1 MDGSQLN
8 QNNERSMNT
17 AKHHLSSQLYIKPET
32 LGGFQSERTVHSV
45 NVHLRQAPKVSSP
58 SLPQRLIDE
67 KSLGKIDTVM
77 HRKDVRQKEKQ
88 TEQEK
93 ETVLPYLKLGLRSQ
107 PSQLNKNSSLVKN
120 DHKKASP
127 SQLTSHPCLQFATD
141 LSKTSSDNISKV
153 EALGEPVNPKKIYLP
168 QKQIHK
174 APVIQTT
181 WNYKGDKVM
190 DVQYDSTEPEDDCVL
205 KNILKLRQKLG
216 WTTEFPNQNT
226 TSARTKDSAK
236 KKVNQTEDT
245 GEYVYCLLKQRN
257 DPKGCYNPYDL
268 QVVSASTAK
277 QSLQYWTVSA
287 SYISK
292 VSPLEEK
299 SCEIMPVMDWLAER
313 HLFNKI
319 LQLPLFANFRIWKA
333 FTTWKINVWCAKTNN
348 CKTLLT
354 KDLFFADEILQRCL
368 VQIRELCEAA
378 SDSKARSGCGNRAI
392 VLIKAG
398 CTVNKSCTYSLQSFC
413 EAQAQQ
419 CKYAFG
425 QLESLHGEIG
435 EVISSYFLK
444 VAEKEG
450 AQRLFSPVSKH
461 SVDKPLYA
469 EVAEWR
475 HIVPRFSRF
484 LKLVDKIFEEMLCRL
499 VKLAVCHLREF
510 LDASYKSE
518 VASDKIVKVPWE
530 TEVLDAN
537 HEYEHYGHTLQGS
550 LNAHT
555 VVDCSGSHSPD
566 QLYLNPVDKVLA
578 DIKRMKELEQVAE
591 AVFEVSVVLTVV
603 NETPALT
610 DNHSEKVSSNDMTG
624 VDVEEV
630 LKTDKI
636 KCVLPSQEPFK
647 EMEHEK
653 EVEEEE
659 NAMPS
664 SHTKPCAIM
673 SIQPSLEDFSLQI
686 QQVLNGFEQ
695 TIDRLPAFSQAPQ
708 LSVFVSPPLC
718 DWKISVDKERDLE
731 RQQTL
736 RQWPELELLL
746 GMDSSYQS
754 NIADILWRIDNGM
767 KATEVYCQRFQK
779 YCSMVDEAML
789 IDIDTFLAEQKWTP
803 QNLRSILFR
812 HMEHVEQMKM
822 METRKRVHMMMVVSL
837 QYQEDCLLYPEALVS
852 TIHSALPTIA
862 KMRNLE
868 LLEVIGGALK
878 KLDKDIETVEEFVD
892 YITFLGR
899 ITLEMPFLERQYDV
913 LMQMHT
919 IAMDYSIPI
928 APEELALYQTL
939 VTSFQHLKFTLVFCE
954 TRRDDNILRFSVDLG
969 NRLNQLQY
977 DLVHVKTKV
986 KNPVL
991 FSSETIPKVAKEIIQ
1006 SLTEEVAILSRRA
1019 HSYACYRDLLG
1030 HSVSAKKSLLAP
1042 VERRQANDASAA
1054 AVQAELS
1061 DIDRDLSLRN
1071 LLWEMQDEWEK
1082 LYSQWKDTTFD
1093 HLNVDGL
1100 QKDVNRFTQTIYMLE
1115 KGLPENDIVPH
1126 LKQRVM
1132 DFKLCLPI
1140 IVALRNPYLCPRH
1153 WEDIEYKL
1161 GRSFIK
1167 EKNFTLGNLLDLKV
1181 FQYKSVIADISS
1193 TATNEATLEAIL
1205 NKVIDLWKSTDFQ
1218 LVDHQTDTSV
1228 VRIIASAAE
1237 IMTQLEESQATMATI
1252 RSSRYAEPIKHQIEG
1267 WGRKLNHFSHTLEE
1281 WMMCQKRWLFLEPIF
1296 SAGDIQR
1303 QLPAEAKLFSQVDKT
1318 WKEIMQK
1325 TEENPNALKIA
1336 TAPGVLEILQASNG
1350 HLETIQKCLEDYLE
1364 MKRMVFPRFYFLSNE
1379 DLLDILSQ
1387 SKDPNSIQLHLAK
1400 CFDNIR
1406 SLDIQEQA
1414 KVHPVVASLRSAEF
1428 ETIHLLKTVQVRGP
1442 VEQWL
1447 GNMETAMFNTMKRHL
1462 KLGMMDWNPL
1472 EFKKWVLSHPGQV
1485 VLTVTQ
1491 IMFYKECGHS
1501 FSGTDQNVILNGVF
1515 QDLVHHLEELA
1526 DLTSEPLPPHQQAT
1540 VGALLTILV
1549 HCRDVLTHL
1558 FQQKVCKADDFE
1570 WTRQLHYEWNEHNS
1584 MCYVVQAN
1592 ASFMYGYEYLGCSH
1606 RLVITPLTDRCWL
1619 TLTGALSLHLGG
1631 APSGPAGT
1639 GKTETVK
1646 DLAKALGKF
1655 CVVFNCSE
1663 GLDYK
1668 MMGKLFSGMVQSGA
1682 WCCFDEFNRIDVEVL
1697 SVIASQLQAI
1707 KVAKDTQTMRFVF
1720 EGRDIRLNASCGVF
1734 ITMNPSYKGRVDL
1747 PDNLKS
1753 LFRPVAMMVPDYGL
1767 IAEIMLF
1774 SEGFKSAKS
1783 LSRKIVNLYQLV
1795 STQLSQQDHYDFG
1808 MRAIKSVLVM
1818 AGQKRR
1824 FTALKLS
1831 LTEEEESCI
1840 LIDALLDANLPKL
1853 VPEDVSL
1860 FKSIMW
1866 DLFPAIG
1873 IPTSASP
1880 RLQKAI
1886 TTATEILGLQQW
1898 PSQAEKVI
1906 QLYKQ
1911 ILARHGVMLVGPTG
1925 GGKTAVRSILQHALP
1940 LLSSVSRK
1948 ETSSVQTPAAKRI
1961 QVESITINP
1970 KCITLGELYGQVDPH
1985 TLEWSD
1991 GLLASTI
1998 RAFSKELNQQAD
2010 AEKRCNEETVHV
2022 TAPTK
2027 NEKESL
2033 STILKEGSPTTL
2045 YCDNIKTDSWRWIIM
2060 DGPVDTLWVENL
2072 NSVLDDTKTLCLAN
2086 GERIILPA
2094 GMRLIFEVDTLSQAS
2109 PATISRCAMVYMDP
2123 VDLGWMPY
2131 IKSWLSRQPKE
2142 LGEAGQSCL
2151 QSLFDRSMSEGL
2163 CFVKKNQKMQN
2174 FPVPEV
2180 AIVTTLCSIL
2190 AAFFNF
2196 LSQHGG
2202 LGGTFPRF
2210 IKPSASTPL
2219 CSQDADAEKGGRNLQ
2234 AQMNNSD
2241 SLGTLSWGI
2250 SHNMTGI
2257 PRHRE
2262 DYKWFLQKNPGKL
2275 TTLLGKLFVFAF
2287 TWAVGGV
2294 LNHFDDYEDNMCC
2307 NIAHD
2312 FQTLV
2317 QDVFE
2322 GNPPHG
2328 VQLPCGNRMI
2338 FSYFVDLQRGAFVP
2352 WEELVPS
2359 TETLI
2364 HKGLNMSSFSGSLM
2378 SAGVTRANPGENVE
2392 PSNNLIVT
2400 VDTVRFSFLTSL
2412 LVLSNQPVLL
2422 TGDSGVGKSMFTQS
2436 MLRILQKHGGQ
2447 LIKPGTILG
2456 QVFLHNQAKTVSLM
2470 EDVSSLTAGFLGDT
2484 RRNKPTT
2491 GDSSTSKGY
2500 HDAVLRSPSLDPL
2513 NRTHSVNSTSGRIMA
2528 SIFQCTARTSSAQI
2542 QAHILQK
2549 LVKKRKDNL
2558 GAPKDKRVLVFVDDV
2573 NMPVPDE
2580 YGAQP
2585 PLELIRQFLELQGV
2599 FDTKN
2604 LTWRNIEDV
2613 TLFAACAPPGGGRHD
2628 ISTRLLR
2635 HFSVIALPHPSVQS
2649 LQHIFQV
2656 QLGRFLGSRDFV
2668 AEVQKCRAPL
2678 VSASIAVYQEMCQS
2692 LLPTPTK
2699 YHYTFNLRD
2708 LSKVIQ
2714 GLQQAHESELI
2725 SREAAAQLFVHEAT
2739 RVFHDR
2745 LVNDQDREL
2754 FHRVLSRELHNYFK
2768 VSWPVE
2774 NLMKEPIIFGDF
2786 VDMNVPATRRIYK
2799 QIADQRKL
2807 QTVLEEYHIRSSS
2820 GNSQFFKEA
2829 VQHIT
2834 RAARVFR
2841 QPGGHMMLLG
2851 LDGTGKVTCASL
2863 ACYIS
2868 GCHLYRLAVSRSYS
2882 HPDFR
2887 EDLKKVFKQTGLHR
2901 QNTVLLITDSDIV
2914 EDSFLEDINCIVNS
2928 GEVPGLFDNEEIDGI
2943 AVQLNTV
2950 AEGSVNDSRE
2960 ELYAFFLK
2968 QVRQRLHIAVASSP
2982 AGATLRQYC
2991 RVHPALLNCCTIDW
3005 YSEWTRDALLRVA
3018 EIYIHSMDLRDK
3030 HKGLQ
3035 DGVAQVCVDVH
3046 HSVSLAVAQYWE
3058 EMRRHYYVTPSS
3070 FLEFIDTFSR
3080 MSQTEK
3086 TKIHNIRDR
3095 FNNGLSTLSEAAAL
3109 VRVMQDEL
3117 VALGPKIEEKS
3128 QDIEVLMD
3136 KLKKDSEAV
3145 EQVRAIVK
3153 MEEDIMKEETRIV
3166 REYAEQATAD
3176 LNAVMPM
3183 VEKAVSALDA
3193 LEKSDISEIRVYT
3206 SPPDLVLTVMHAV
3219 CILLQQKPDWST
3231 AKRLLGDPGFLKR
3244 LVSLD
3249 KDSLPEK
3256 VFLKL
3261 RRYSQNPDFTPEKVG
3276 LVSVACQSMCL
3287 WVLALEHYHEV
3298 HKMIEPKQ
3306 KKVEVAQEAL
3316 ARAQWKLKEKQ
3327 KSLTKI
3333 EEHRLTLQQRYNASV
3348 AGKKELAERREL
3360 TTQRLQRASVL
3371 ISALA
3376 DEKGRWEKSVSDLE
3390 SKLQGIVGDVMISAA
3405 CVTYF
3410 GGFTA
3415 GYRRTLLHTWLGFC
3429 NTMGVPVSPAYT
3441 LTTAVMEKNQVRHW
3455 QNEGLP
3461 PDQTS
3466 TENAIIVKS
3475 AHCWPLLI
3483 DPQGQANN
3491 WICCMEGKKLHKV
3504 FASDPNYMRTVETA
3518 IRLGEPVLIQDVGE
3532 GLDPALRPVL
3542 VKNISSRGG
3551 QDLIKIG
3558 DTQIEYNHNFRL
3570 YLTTWLP
3577 NPHFLPAVC
3586 NLVKLINF
3594 SVTSEGLQ
3602 EQLLSSVV
3610 SLQHPQLEQQH
3621 FQLLHSVTADLF
3633 LLRQLESRSLLLLQ
3647 STEGHILDDQDL
3659 IDNLRKSR
3667 VTSKEILNRI
3677 QVSEA
3682 TEREIDKVRK
3692 KYLPV
3697 AQRGALLYFVLAD
3710 LVQINYMYQ
3719 FSLEWFNEVFVK
3731 AIQDATCRQECPLLD
3746 CSEPVSGTLR
3756 PLSAR
3761 SMRRTSR
3768 NAERSGS
3775 DTADLHL
3782 QLRKMMDTLAESI
3795 YKEVSLALFADHQL
3809 CFSFMVCA
3817 GIMRANHN
3825 DSMLVESLEL
3835 LPENEWKIFLHSSV
3849 LACTM
3854 DVKKVEHRDGVS
3866 VEDCPCSPWLSHS
3879 IWKQCQYLSTHLTA
3893 FSMLCTSLQ
3902 NNKPQW
3908 TSFFKAKNLYHF
3920 MCKPYINNTT
3930 SQPIAK
3936 DIQMVSN
3943 TSVPA
3948 EEERQPLCI
3957 TVFKWEGLSAFQKLI
3972 LIKILKAEC
3981 LNAAV
3986 KDFVVEKIGSK
3997 YLESGKITM
4006 RKVYEKSTANSPL
4019 IFLLS
4024 PGMDPASQLLRLSQ
4038 EVSGGALHLDMVSLG
4053 QGQGLRAE
4061 ELISRAQVRQGHWVF
4076 LQNCHLAASFMPRL
4090 QSLVSSLRQKGSDVD
4105 PQFRLWLSSKPD
4117 PTFPAFILQK
4127 GIKIAVEPP
4136 QGIKNK
4142 LLHMFSG
4149 GTGQVTES
4157 TFAKPGCGPAWK
4169 TLLFSLCL
4177 FHAAVLERKKYG
4189 PQGWNIPY
4197 TFMSSDLEVAMLNL
4211 EILLVG
4217 SEVPWPALRF
4227 LTGEIVYGGRVTD
4240 PWDRRC
4246 LLSILNSFY
4255 SPSVLQHSHAYSAD
4269 GVYRAISAES
4279 SLSDCRSYIESLPDR
4294 DAPVV
4299 LGMDLSAESVLLQGQ
4314 AQQLLHTIVSMQPR
4328 LGHSEVTARDGQSQ
4342 DEVVLAMAADI
4353 LKTLPETVE
4362 TEEAADRSTSLR
4374 TLITGHATADQGSD
4388 SLAHSAL
4395 LVILCQEIDRFD
4407 HMLRVMHTSL
4417 HSFCRAVRG
4426 EVLMTEG
4433 LEEVYSSLLTMKVPT
4448 MWKKCSYESCKPLGS
4463 WIEDLVQRVR
4473 FFNAWAEQVKTSLL
4487 QRYVKPGTPP
4497 TEGMKPGEKSR
4508 TQTEASRAQPRS
4520 FWLSAFFFPQGF
4532 LTAVLQNFARRRG
4545 VSVDALV
4552 FSHRVQPTGQNLKD
4566 WSNTAHKTYAFEGS
4580 EAPADGVLVFGLY
4593 LDGARWD
4600 PLSQT
4605 LADSL
4610 PHQQHCSVPEIHF
4623 LPCQISDEKA
4633 EADGKP
4639 ADGLMHYE
4647 CPLYPTPHRASAPS
4661 SPGLSSH
4668 FITALALPTTAPPD
4682 RWVIRGTALV
4692 CQLNE

>member
-1 MDGSQLN
+1 
-8 QNNERSMNT
+8 
-17 AKHHLSSQLYIKPET
+17 
-32 LGGFQSERTVHSV
+32 
-45 NVHLRQAPKVSSP
+45 
-58 SLPQRLIDE
+58 
-67 KSLGKIDTVM
+67 
-77 HRKDVRQKEKQ
+77 
-88 TEQEK
+88 
-93 ETVLPYLKLGLRSQ
+93 
-107 PSQLNKNSSLVKN
+107 
-120 DHKKASP
+120 
-127 SQLTSHPCLQFATD
+127 
-141 LSKTSSDNISKV
+141 
-153 EALGEPVNPKKIYLP
+153 
-168 QKQIHK
+168 
-174 APVIQTT
+174 
-181 WNYKGDKVM
+181 
-190 DVQYDSTEPEDDCVL
+190 
-205 KNILKLRQKLG
+205 
-216 WTTEFPNQNT
+216 
-226 TSARTKDSAK
+226 
-236 KKVNQTEDT
+236 
-245 GEYVYCLLKQRN
+245 
-257 DPKGCYNPYDL
+257 
-268 QVVSASTAK
+268 
-277 QSLQYWTVSA
+277 
-287 SYISK
+287 
-292 VSPLEEK
+292 
-299 SCEIMPVMDWLAER
+299 
-313 HLFNKI
+313 
-319 LQLPLFANFRIWKA
+319 
-333 FTTWKINVWCAKTNN
+333 
-348 CKTLLT
+348 
-354 KDLFFADEILQRCL
+354 
-368 VQIRELCEAA
+368 
-378 SDSKARSGCGNRAI
+378 
-392 VLIKAG
+392 
-398 CTVNKSCTYSLQSFC
+398 
-413 EAQAQQ
+413 
-419 CKYAFG
+419 
-425 QLESLHGEIG
+425 
-435 EVISSYFLK
+435 
-444 VAEKEG
+444 
-450 AQRLFSPVSKH
+450 
-461 SVDKPLYA
+461 
-469 EVAEWR
+469 
-475 HIVPRFSRF
+475 
-484 LKLVDKIFEEMLCRL
+484 
-499 VKLAVCHLREF
+499 
-510 LDASYKSE
+510 
-518 VASDKIVKVPWE
+518 
-530 TEVLDAN
+530 
-537 HEYEHYGHTLQGS
+537 
-550 LNAHT
+550 
-555 VVDCSGSHSPD
+555 
-566 QLYLNPVDKVLA
+566 
-578 DIKRMKELEQVAE
+578 
-591 AVFEVSVVLTVV
+591 
-603 NETPALT
+603 
-610 DNHSEKVSSNDMTG
+610 
-624 VDVEEV
+624 
-630 LKTDKI
+630 
-636 KCVLPSQEPFK
+636 
-647 EMEHEK
+647 
-653 EVEEEE
+653 
-659 NAMPS
+659 
-664 SHTKPCAIM
+664 
-673 SIQPSLEDFSLQI
+673 
-686 QQVLNGFEQ
+686 
-695 TIDRLPAFSQAPQ
+695 
-708 LSVFVSPPLC
+708 
-718 DWKISVDKERDLE
+718 
-731 RQQTL
+731 
-736 RQWPELELLL
+736 
-746 GMDSSYQS
+746 
-754 NIADILWRIDNGM
+754 
-767 KATEVYCQRFQK
+767 
-779 YCSMVDEAML
+779 
-789 IDIDTFLAEQKWTP
+789 
-803 QNLRSILFR
+803 
-812 HMEHVEQMKM
+812 
-822 METRKRVHMMMVVSL
+822 
-837 QYQEDCLLYPEALVS
+837 
-852 TIHSALPTIA
+852 
-862 KMRNLE
+862 
-868 LLEVIGGALK
+868 
-878 KLDKDIETVEEFVD
+878 
-892 YITFLGR
+892 
-899 ITLEMPFLERQYDV
+899 MPFLERQYDV

-1042 VERRQANDASAA
+1042 VERRQANDASTA

-1387 SKDPNSIQLHLAK
+1387 SKDANSIQLHLAK

-1948 ETSSVQTPAAKRI
+1948 ETSSVQVNCWI
-1961 QVESITINP
+1961 ESITINP

-2010 AEKRCNEETVHV
+2010 AEKR
-2022 TAPTK
+2022 
-2027 NEKESL
+2027 
-2033 STILKEGSPTTL
+2033 
-2045 YCDNIKTDSWRWIIM
+2045 YNIKTDSWRWIIM

-2190 AAFFNF
+2190 AA
-2196 LSQHGG
+2196 
-2202 LGGTFPRF
+2202 
-2210 IKPSASTPL
+2210 
-2219 CSQDADAEKGGRNLQ
+2219 
-2234 AQMNNSD
+2234 
-2241 SLGTLSWGI
+2241 
-2250 SHNMTGI
+2250 
-2257 PRHRE
+2257 E

-2364 HKGLNMSSFSGSLM
+2364 HKGK
-2378 SAGVTRANPGENVE
+2378 ANPGENVE

-2422 TGDSGVGKSMFTQS
+2422 T
-2436 MLRILQKHGGQ
+2436 
-2447 LIKPGTILG
+2447 
-2456 QVFLHNQAKTVSLM
+2456 
-2470 EDVSSLTAGFLGDT
+2470 
-2484 RRNKPTT
+2484 
-2491 GDSSTSKGY
+2491 
-2500 HDAVLRSPSLDPL
+2500 DAVLRSPSLDPL

-2820 GNSQFFKEA
+2820 GNSQFPMVFFKEA

-3697 AQRGALLYFVLAD
+3697 AQRGTLLYFVLAD

-3731 AIQDATCRQECPLLD
+3731 AIQDATCGQECPLLD
-3746 CSEPVSGTLR
+3746 CSEP
-3756 PLSAR
+3756 
-3761 SMRRTSR
+3761 
-3768 NAERSGS
+3768 
-3775 DTADLHL
+3775 
-3782 QLRKMMDTLAESI
+3782 
-3795 YKEVSLALFADHQL
+3795 EVSLALFADHQL

-3930 SQPIAK
+3930 SQP
-3936 DIQMVSN
+3936 
-3943 TSVPA
+3943 T

-4362 TEEAADRSTSLR
+4362 TEEAADRSPSLR

-4487 QRYVKPGTPP
+4487 QR
-4497 TEGMKPGEKSR
+4497 
-4508 TQTEASRAQPRS
+4508 AQPRS

-4566 WSNTAHKTYAFEGS
+4566 WSNTAHKTFAFEGS

-4639 ADGLMHYE
+4639 AGGLMHYE